1 MGTEKRGKVSLWT
14 LCGILLGLLL
24 LLFPG
29 LLIRGLA
36 LICGIVCAVFGIR
49 SRFFLSFGG
58 GNPRNRSH
66 FSQMGIVIPYIPLFL
81 CFFG

>member
-49 SRFFLSFGG
+49 SRFSSAYGV
-58 GNPRNRSH
+58 RSPKKI
-66 FSQMGIVIPYIPLFL
+66 FIFRKWA
-81 CFFG
+81 